1 MLEQERQMMMDIEY
15 STSSLQLWSIANA
28 EAWFCQGAVIEPAH
42 FWVGCLKM
50 TDPKLVAALVKSGAP
65 AEECQEFAAE
75 AERIL
80 TYLEMDAEAAATK
93 RREMRA
99 KLLRGRSPREFPEGR
114 LPMLHRS
121 ESSRRLFELTAR
133 KATERGAK
141 AVTPM
146 HLLESLF
153 EMELVSLDSL

>member
-1 MLEQERQMMMDIEY
+1 MMDNAF
-15 STSSLQLWSIANA
+15 STSFLRLWSIANA

-50 TDPKLVAALVKSGAP
+50 TDPKLVAALLESGAP
-65 AEECQEFAAE
+65 SEECQEFADE

-80 TYLEMDAEAAATK
+80 AFLEMNAETAATK

-121 ESSRRLFELTAR
+121 ESSRRLFELAAR
-133 KATERGAK
+133 KAAEHGSK
-141 AVTPM
+141 ALTSM

-153 EMELVSLDSL
+153 EMKLVSLESL